1 MKTRS
6 VAIAMESSPSAHHR
20 AEGLC
25 RERPALL
32 RGVAGAIGHNEPPL
46 GDAAARFDLYVAE
59 RGGELWR
66 SAWLLTGDV
75 HYAEDLVQSALLRT
89 YGRFA
94 TFDNDRHF
102 ESYVRTTLFRTFV
115 SWRRRRHWRRE
126 TPSAVEL
133 DTVVDDG
140 DESSTE
146 RSDLR
151 RALFSL
157 PRLQRA
163 VLVLRYFEDMTVVE
177 VGELL
182 HMPTSTVKSHA
193 RRGLSALL
201 RSPHLLEQ
209 EIHS

>member
-1 MKTRS
+1 MQ
-6 VAIAMESSPSAHHR
+6 VDNGPPSS
-20 AEGLC
+20 
-25 RERPALL
+25 
-32 RGVAGAIGHNEPPL
+32 
-46 GDAAARFDLYVAE
+46 DAATRFDVYVAE
-59 RGGELWR
+59 RGGALWC

-75 HYAEDLVQSALLRT
+75 HHAEDLVQTALLRT

-94 TFDNDRHF
+94 TFDNERHF

-115 SWRRRRHWRRE
+115 SWRRRRHWRSE
-126 TPSAVEL
+126 TPSAIEP

-140 DESSTE
+140 ADPSME

-157 PRLQRA
+157 PRSQRA

-182 HMPTSTVKSHA
+182 QMPTSTVKSHA
-193 RRGLSALL
+193 RRGLSALR

-209 EIHS
+209 EMHS